1 MIIDAWISNL
11 IDCAFAEDFVSD
23 DITTMALVSSDQVG
37 GASIVIKEKGVLAG
51 VDLVREV
58 FHRIDPDIVID
69 VFLQDGSRV
78 KMGDV
83 VARVE
88 GRVASILRVERV
100 VLNFLQRLS
109 GIASDT
115 SKYVEAV
122 AGLPVRIMDTRKT
135 TPGLRTLEKY
145 AVKVGGGKNH
155 RVHLGDGIL
164 IKDNHLVS
172 LLNEGLNLSQ
182 VITRAKRRGSPKL
195 RVEVEVKSVAEAV
208 EAVGAGAE
216 VVMLDN
222 MSLDDMRVAVKSIGG
237 RALVEAS
244 GGITLSNV
252 RDVAQTGVNFISVGA
267 ITHSYHSLDIS
278 LDLDRCGGK

>member
-1 MIIDAWISNL
+1 MIIDAQISNL
-11 IDCAFAEDFVSD
+11 IDCALAEDFVSD
-23 DITTMALVSSDQVG
+23 DITTMALVPGDQVG

-58 FHRIDPDIVID
+58 FHRVDPDMIID

-78 KMGDV
+78 NPGDV

-100 VLNFLQRLS
+100 ALNFLQRLS

-122 AGLPVRIMDTRKT
+122 AGFPVRIMDTRKT

-155 RVHLGDGIL
+155 RMHLGDGIL
-164 IKDNHLVS
+164 IKDNHLIS
-172 LLNEGLNLSQ
+172 LLNERLNLSQ
-182 VITRAKRRGSPKL
+182 VIARAKQGISPKL

-222 MSLDDMRVAVKSIGG
+222 MSLEDMRVAVKSIGG
-237 RALVEAS
+237 HASVEAS

-252 RDVAQTGVNFISVGA
+252 RDVARTGVNFISVGA

-278 LDLDRCGGK
+278 LDLDRYSGK

>member
-1 MIIDAWISNL
+1 MIIDAQISNL

-23 DITTMALVSSDQVG
+23 DITTMALVPGDQVG

-58 FHRIDPDIVID
+58 FHRVDPDIVID

-78 KMGDV
+78 KTGDV

-100 VLNFLQRLS
+100 ALNFLQRLS

-155 RVHLGDGIL
+155 RMHLGDGIL
-164 IKDNHLVS
+164 IKDNHLIS

-182 VITRAKRRGSPKL
+182 VIARAKQGISPKL
-195 RVEVEVKSVAEAV
+195 RVEVEVKSVAGAV
-208 EAVGAGAE
+208 EAVGTGAE

-222 MSLDDMRVAVKSIGG
+222 MSLEDMRVAVKSIGG
-237 RALVEAS
+237 HASVEAS

-278 LDLDRCGGK
+278 LDLDRYSGK